1 MTSPKES
8 ILAEIIT
15 KAKGWQRIIFEH
27 TRKRW
32 MVYGKP
38 HPGIWSEVDE
48 DVITKAI
55 FTALGHKCPEG
66 FSSGLLD
73 GVTKLIK
80 IRRGRTLKPPSRDYL
95 PYRNKV
101 LHIPTIETLDHTPER
116 GFTWCLPYDYNPLA
130 TCDPIIAWLK
140 ETASGDEDTVQLL
153 RAYLRAVLFAA

>member
-1 MTSPKES
+1 MVMHMTSPKES
-8 ILAEIIT
+8 VLAQCIT
-15 KAKGWQRIIFEH
+15 QAKGWQRIIFEH

-38 HPGIWSEVDE
+38 HPGVWSEVDE
-48 DVITKAI
+48 EVITKAI
-55 FTALGHKCPEG
+55 FTALGKHCPEG

-101 LHIPTIETLDHTPER
+101 LHIPTMETLDHDSRARLYVVPALR
-116 GFTWCLPYDYNPLA
+116 LQPAGH
-130 TCDPIIAWLK
+130 
-140 ETASGDEDTVQLL
+140 L
-153 RAYLRAVLFAA
+153 RAYHRLAQRDH